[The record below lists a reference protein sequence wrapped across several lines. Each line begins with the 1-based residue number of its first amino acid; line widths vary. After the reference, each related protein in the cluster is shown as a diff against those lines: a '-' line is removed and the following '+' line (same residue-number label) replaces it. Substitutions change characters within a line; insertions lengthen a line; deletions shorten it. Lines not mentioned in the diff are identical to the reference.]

1 MSKIYAP
8 SYMPSCK
15 KGFSRLQ
22 TFWNQ
27 FFKLWKI
34 RQLTIKFWNSANMP
48 GTYRNLQDVPKNLLK
63 TTKTKLLG
71 ENKESHFKTI
81 VFDIYF
87 SLTSKKEVKDLGQL
101 FKKRRLPH
109 TQQKRRDRIVWIFH
123 ILQRKNRVFCRHL
136 LRGKS
141 RGHGATLHLWS
152 GRMVAH
158 FFFADNSQK
167 RLNSCKRQIDKLDL
181 RGILAKML
189 HSDSQ
194 TKMACWNN

>member
-1 MSKIYAP
+1 
-8 SYMPSCK
+8 
-15 KGFSRLQ
+15 
-22 TFWNQ
+22 
-27 FFKLWKI
+27 
-34 RQLTIKFWNSANMP
+34 MP

-109 TQQKRRDRIVWIFH
+109 TQQKKKRQNCMDISHFAKKKQSFLPASFVR
-123 ILQRKNRVFCRHL
+123 Q
-136 LRGKS
+136 KS
-141 RGHGATLHLWS
+141 RTWGNFASLKRAD
-152 GRMVAH
+152 GRP

-194 TKMACWNN
+194 TKMAC